1 MGVSLGVIDG
11 DHPGLGI
18 PVLLPALAKPVAR
31 DFLVLKYWGM
41 IATEGKKSKP
51 PPIPVRN
58 P

>member
-1 MGVSLGVIDG
+1 MGVIDG